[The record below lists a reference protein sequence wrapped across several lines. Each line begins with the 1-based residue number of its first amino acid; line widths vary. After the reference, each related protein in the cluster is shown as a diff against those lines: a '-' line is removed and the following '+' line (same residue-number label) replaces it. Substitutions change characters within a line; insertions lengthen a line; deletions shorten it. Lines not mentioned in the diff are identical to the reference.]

1 VTTTGQPVLIADTA
15 TYPEATESPLDSQ
28 DLKTLVGVPLGLGET
43 TLGVL
48 CAGRRVVQPFTLA
61 DADLLITIGQH
72 AVLAIR
78 NARLYQSERETVAQ
92 LRQLEQLK
100 SDFLSTVSHE
110 LKTPLTA
117 IKTAIGL
124 LLGSKTNRSPTEERL
139 LRNMQRNEERLA
151 ALVSDLL
158 DMARLESGQMTLSQ
172 QTLDVSEIVQE
183 AVNILRPL
191 AEAKHQ
197 QIVVDLPANPGLVW
211 ADRRRLEQVLVN
223 LLANAVKFAPQK
235 GQVQV
240 TVSPLP
246 VRSSAPSL
254 LCISVSDN
262 GPGIPPEEQAH
273 IFDRF
278 YRGSERRTG
287 GTGLGLS
294 IAKSLVEL
302 HGGQLWVESEVGKG
316 STFRFTLPIW
326 EGESLVS

>member
-1 VTTTGQPVLIADTA
+1 
-15 TYPEATESPLDSQ
+15 
-28 DLKTLVGVPLGLGET
+28 
-43 TLGVL
+43 
-48 CAGRRVVQPFTLA
+48 
-61 DADLLITIGQH
+61 
-72 AVLAIR
+72 
-78 NARLYQSERETVAQ
+78 

-100 SDFLSTVSHE
+100 SGFLSTVSHE

-124 LLGSKTNRSPTEERL
+124 LGESRALRSPTEERL
-139 LRNMQRNEERLA
+139 LRNMQRNEERLS

-183 AVNILRPL
+183 AVNIIRPL
-191 AEAKHQ
+191 AESKQ
-197 QIVVDLPANPGLVW
+197 QCILVDLPINPLLVW

-223 LLANAVKFAPQK
+223 LLSNAVKFAPQK
-235 GQVQV
+235 GQVRV
-240 TVSPLP
+240 TVSPLSG
-246 VRSSAPSL
+246 RSSAPSL

-302 HGGQLWVESEVGKG
+302 HGGQLWVESAVGTG

-326 EGESLVS
+326 VGESLV